1 MKPRTNK
8 RSVQKMKTNSWFIA
22 GLFVLS
28 AVGTGFLYWFR
39 VETDARVGQS
49 VPLSSEAPN
58 HARFDE
64 VLQAR
69 VNAEGQVDYG
79 GLKASPEKLETYLDR
94 LASADLAAL
103 SYYEQLAFW
112 LNAYNALVIK
122 GVVDRYPTTS
132 VRSVKPFGGFFYRL
146 KFQVAGKPYTLNE
159 IEHDVIRAEFVD
171 ARVHFALVCASAGC
185 PTLENRAFFANTLEE
200 RLETATFNFVANP
213 EKVRLERSERRLYL
227 SKIFKWYA
235 ADFTEGYAGVTDF
248 LADYLPPDDAEFL
261 ETEEVELHY
270 LDYDWT
276 LNDQR

>member
-1 MKPRTNK
+1 
-8 RSVQKMKTNSWFIA
+8 MKTNSWFIA

-28 AVGTGFLYWFR
+28 AIGAGFLYWFR
-39 VETDARVGQS
+39 VETDWRVGQGG
-49 VPLSSEAPN
+49 PLNSEAPN
-58 HARFDE
+58 HALFDE

-69 VNAEGQVDYG
+69 VNTEGQVDYA
-79 GLKASPEKLETYLDR
+79 GLKARPEKLGAYLDM
-94 LASADLAAL
+94 LAVTDPAAL
-103 SYYEQLAFW
+103 SYNEQLAFW

-122 GVVDRYPTTS
+122 AVVDRYPMTS
-132 VRSVKPFGGFFYRL
+132 VRSIKPFGGFFSRL
-146 KFQVAGKPYTLNE
+146 KFQVAGAPYTLNE

-171 ARVHFALVCASAGC
+171 ARVHFALVCASGGC
-185 PTLENRAFFANTLEE
+185 PTLENRAFFADTLEE

-213 EKVRLERSERRLYL
+213 EKVRLERGERRIYL

-261 ETEEVELHY
+261 VTEEVEVHY

>member
-1 MKPRTNK
+1 MKPRKNE

-58 HARFDE
+58 HALFDE

-69 VNAEGQVDYG
+69 VNAEGQVDYA

-185 PTLENRAFFANTLEE
+185 PTLENRAFFADTLEE
-200 RLETATFNFVANP
+200 RLETATFNFVANS
-213 EKVRLERSERRLYL
+213 EKVRLEHSERRLYL

-248 LADYLPPDDAEFL
+248 LADYLPTDDAEFL

>member
-1 MKPRTNK
+1 MKPRKNE

-49 VPLSSEAPN
+49 VPLSSEAPH
-58 HARFDE
+58 HALFDE

-69 VNAEGQVDYG
+69 VNAEGQVDYA

-132 VRSVKPFGGFFYRL
+132 VRSVKPFGGFFSRL

-185 PTLENRAFFANTLEE
+185 PTLENRAFFPDTLEE

>member
-1 MKPRTNK
+1 
-8 RSVQKMKTNSWFIA
+8 MKTNSWFIA
-22 GLFVLS
+22 SLFVLS

-39 VETDARVGQS
+39 VETDVRVGQS

-58 HARFDE
+58 HALFAE

-69 VNAEGQVDYG
+69 VNAEGQVDYA
-79 GLKASPEKLETYLDR
+79 GLKASPEKLETYLDG

-103 SYYEQLAFW
+103 SYHEQLAFW

-132 VRSVKPFGGFFYRL
+132 VRSVKPFGGFFSRL

-185 PTLENRAFFANTLEE
+185 PTLENRAFFADTLEE

-248 LADYLPPDDAEFL
+248 LTDYLPPDDAEFL

>member
-1 MKPRTNK
+1 
-8 RSVQKMKTNSWFIA
+8 MKTNSWLIA

-39 VETDARVGQS
+39 VETDARVVQG

-58 HARFDE
+58 HALPNHALFDE
-64 VLQAR
+64 VLQAH
-69 VNAEGQVDYG
+69 VNAEGQVDYA
-79 GLKASPEKLETYLDR
+79 GLKAHPEKLEAYLDM
-94 LASADLAAL
+94 LAVTDPAAL
-103 SYYEQLAFW
+103 SYNEQLAFW

-122 GVVDRYPTTS
+122 AVVDRYPTTS
-132 VRSVKPFGGFFYRL
+132 VRSIKPFGGFFYRL

-171 ARVHFALVCASAGC
+171 ARVHFALVCASVGC
-185 PTLENRAFFANTLEE
+185 PVLENRAFFADTLEE
-200 RLETATFNFVANP
+200 RLETVTFNFVANP
-213 EKVRLERSERRLYL
+213 EKVRLERGARRIYL

-248 LADYLPPDDAEFL
+248 LADYLPLDDAAFL

-276 LNDQR
+276 LNDPR

>member
-1 MKPRTNK
+1 MK
-8 RSVQKMKTNSWFIA
+8 MNSWFIA

-28 AVGTGFLYWFR
+28 AAGTGFLYWFR
-39 VETDARVGQS
+39 VETDARVGQQ
-49 VPLSSEAPN
+49 VPLSTEVPN
-58 HARFDE
+58 HTLFDE

-69 VNAEGQVDYG
+69 VNAEGEVDYAE
-79 GLKASPEKLETYLDR
+79 LKAHPEKLEVYLNQ
-94 LASADLAAL
+94 LAVADPAAL
-103 SYYEQLAFW
+103 SYHEQLAFW

-132 VRSVKPFGGFFYRL
+132 VRRIKPFGGFFSRL

-171 ARVHFALVCASAGC
+171 ARVHFALVCASGGC
-185 PTLENRAFFANTLEE
+185 PVLENRAFFANTLEE
-200 RLETATFNFVANP
+200 RLETATFNFVTNP
-213 EKVRLERSERRLYL
+213 EKVRLARSERRIYL

-235 ADFTEGYAGVTDF
+235 ADFTEGYADVTDF
-248 LADYLPPDDAEFL
+248 LADYLPPDDAAFL
-261 ETEEVELHY
+261 ETEEVEFHY

>member
-1 MKPRTNK
+1 MKPRKNE
-8 RSVQKMKTNSWFIA
+8 RRIQKMKTNSWFIA

-49 VPLSSEAPN
+49 VPLSSEAPQ
-58 HARFDE
+58 HALFDE

-69 VNAEGQVDYG
+69 VNAEGQVDYA

-185 PTLENRAFFANTLEE
+185 PTLENRAFFADTLEE

-248 LADYLPPDDAEFL
+248 LADYLPSDDAEFL
-261 ETEEVELHY
+261 ETEDIELHY

>member
-1 MKPRTNK
+1 
-8 RSVQKMKTNSWFIA
+8 MKTNSWFIA

-49 VPLSSEAPN
+49 VPLSSEAPP
-58 HARFDE
+58 HALFDE

-69 VNAEGQVDYG
+69 VNADGQVDYA

-146 KFQVAGKPYTLNE
+146 KFQIAGKPYTLNE

-185 PTLENRAFFANTLEE
+185 PTLENRAFFADTLEE

-235 ADFTEGYAGVTDF
+235 ADFTEGYTGVTDF

-276 LNDQR
+276 LNAQR